1 MSVDFNRVV
10 GSTGLIGPAGEA
22 GPMGITG
29 ETGPM
34 GPGTPLVKGTISTDG
49 YATKNDIRK
58 NRFGY
63 FVECGQA
70 NNEVDYTSFYL
81 KGMSQTDLYYGTLAS
96 GKKISA
102 YYSSMSSGALYVV
115 YFVHEQTTPSTIKL
129 NLISS
134 YDDES
139 IGATSFLVMINGQQ
153 TSATNPLLWT
163 AGSVLAFA
171 GCQSRMFFVG
181 YLGNVLTSSKNT
193 QSLPFYHYATAPA
206 EADLPVRPCFYHVAS
221 DNGWYYCDGLA

>member
-1 MSVDFNRVV
+1 MGVDFNQVV
-10 GSTGLIGPAGEA
+10 GPTGLIGPAGEA
-22 GPMGITG
+22 GPVGITG
-29 ETGPM
+29 ATGPM
-34 GPGTPLVKGTISTDG
+34 GPGTTLVKGTVSIDG

-63 FVECGQA
+63 FVECTEA
-70 NNEVDYTSFYL
+70 NNEVGYTSFYL
-81 KGMSQTDLYYGTLAS
+81 KDMSHTDLYYGTLAS

-102 YYSSMSSGALYVV
+102 YYSSMSNGALYVV
-115 YFVHEQTTPSTIKL
+115 HFVHEQTTPNTIKL

-134 YDDES
+134 YDDEAIS
-139 IGATSFLVMINGQQ
+139 AASFLVMINGQQ

-171 GCQSRMFFVG
+171 CCQSRMFFVG
-181 YLGNVLTSSKNT
+181 YLGNVLTPSNNV
-193 QSLPFYHYATAPA
+193 QSLPFYHYASTPA
-206 EADLPVRPCFYHVAS
+206 EADLPVRPCFYHVAT